1 MSRLLVIVALLGAF
15 GITNP
20 ARGFHPPADCA
31 GRKAVFADP
40 WTNVPLISLN
50 CSEPRRI
57 GGVRLDQGKRQS

>member
-20 ARGFHPPADCA
+20 TRGFQPPADCA

-40 WTNVPLISLN
+40 WTNLPLISLN
-50 CSEPRRI
+50 CAAPRRI
-57 GGVRLDQGKRQS
+57 GGARLAQSQRKS